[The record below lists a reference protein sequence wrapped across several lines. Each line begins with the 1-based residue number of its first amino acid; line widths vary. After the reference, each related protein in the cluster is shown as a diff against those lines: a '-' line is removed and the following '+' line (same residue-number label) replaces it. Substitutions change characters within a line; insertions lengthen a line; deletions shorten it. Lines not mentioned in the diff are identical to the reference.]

1 MENQFSLILGGL
13 GTNFLLMF
21 ASALLPLGIGVG
33 LTFAMKHA
41 SSALRV
47 VLRIVGVLFYC
58 APPVVLVLLYYFTF
72 GGSFERSVSGFI
84 SAIAALTV
92 SHLGYF
98 LIHFDNNG
106 SVKKNIIVNALGLF
120 SSTFIWSLIMGYIG
134 VREVVN
140 SAQQIVGRTYE
151 FSIYFV
157 VLAIVFVILAA
168 INIPRMIL
176 KEKLK

>member
-58 APPVVLVLLYYFTF
+58 APPVLLALLYYF
-72 GGSFERSVSGFI
+72 SFAGALKIRAEAVVC
-84 SAIAALTV
+84 AIAALTV

-98 LIHFDNNG
+98 VIHFDNNA

-120 SSTFIWSLIMGYIG
+120 SSTFIWSLMMGFIG

-140 SAQQIVGRTYE
+140 SAQQIAGRTYE

-168 INIPRMIL
+168 INTPRMIL